1 MVQIYLPPSP
11 AGQTGCASRSTL
23 LAEQALSQNSNLKAR
38 GGHTQ
43 QSVYSG
49 SVQEDS
55 KRSSIFG
62 KFKTKLGRKKGKQ
75 EGVPV
80 IGARTGQK
88 RDTIQI
94 FPYSNAQS
102 ARKSMQSV
110 LSAKVN
116 VSDARAQD
124 LYVLLDRSRTQLAQ
138 QRHAFLMQ
146 HSGPSA
152 AAHGPPV
159 PVLLL
164 NFLPDQVLNS
174 ACSLYL

>member
-38 GGHTQ
+38 GAHTQ

-75 EGVPV
+75 EEGVPV
-80 IGARTGQK
+80 IAARTGQK

-124 LYVLLDRSRTQLAQ
+124 LHVLLDRSRTQLAQ

-152 AAHGPPV
+152 AHGPPI

-164 NFLPDQVLNS
+164 NFLPDQVLHS